1 MMILL
6 WILHL
11 TLWTIH
17 YTPKHPPNLDSDGR
31 VEEKRDGI
39 RLDMSFLLT
48 TDYLDYLDPLLDHLD
63 YPRPPRPP
71 RPPRLSLAKL
81 GYRKDERDTRSIDRL
96 DAAILRNKKGR
107 TKGMTKRPTT
117 KAQQG
122 ERKKTRTLPPPSFS
136 SQSRFGRAAREK
148 MMKNG

>member
-11 TLWTIH
+11 TLWTIP

-81 GYRKDERDTRSIDRL
+81 GYRKDERDKRSIDRL

-117 KAQQG
+117 KG
-122 ERKKTRTLPPPSFS
+122 RKEERKYENRTPSFHS
-136 SQSRFGRAAREK
+136 STIKVWARSKREDDR
-148 MMKNG
+148 NG